1 MFCTVFLFC
10 LTSASTTS
18 TFFIKHFFKE
28 SKVCKKYPTVKHLGS
43 CNFFD
48 VWPSE
53 DRKAIGDQRSKLI
66 VHKSCCELSLG
77 PLICTLVS
85 ENQGLQKSRSDSNF
99 RSYKSGFF
107 SSSPPEK
114 NQVCTINLKKI
125 QVTTEKKSR
134 KTLISQIKRKP
145 IIAIHNQICT
155 QHTHLG

>member
-85 ENQGLQKSRSDSNF
+85 ENQGLQKSRSDSNLQI
-99 RSYKSGFF
+99 SG
-107 SSSPPEK
+107 P
-114 NQVCTINLKKI
+114 INLDFFLALHLKKTRF
-125 QVTTEKKSR
+125 V
-134 KTLISQIKRKP
+134 L
-145 IIAIHNQICT
+145 
-155 QHTHLG
+155 